1 MRYIFEASSK
11 KGEIIKGEFD
21 ADTRAGVV
29 EYLGKRKLIPVVIE
43 PKVSP
48 QVFSLSKVA
57 FFETVTTLDQ
67 IILVRN
73 LGAAVKVGIN
83 IKEALEIIV
92 EDAQKPVLKSILQ
105 QIKLG
110 IENGQPLWKGFAV
123 FPEHFPPFFIGMIKA
138 AEASGELDKKLDEL
152 AQYLTREHSLAKKV
166 QGAFVYPLVLL
177 GASFGVIVFLLNFV
191 IPKIETT
198 FRRSQVELPVFTRII
213 LQLSH
218 AIRYS
223 FVLDVFV
230 LLILIAVFLWSRR
243 TETGKR
249 VGALILFRLP
259 IAKDVVKKVALVRFT
274 RALGSLLD
282 SGISF
287 AESLR
292 LSAESIGNEYYKI
305 AINKTAVEINKGIPF
320 SKGLSAYPELFPK
333 FLVSFVTVGEKTG
346 NLSPILKNFA
356 DFYDEEVDYALKN
369 LTTILEPVLLLIM
382 GLVIA
387 FIVLSI
393 LMPIYQFVGKFI

>member
-1 MRYIFEASSK
+1 MRYIFEGSTK
-11 KGEIIKGEFD
+11 KGEIVRGEFD
-21 ADTRAGVV
+21 VDSEAGVV
-29 EYLGKRKLIPVVIE
+29 EYLSKRKLIPVLVA

-48 QVFSLSKVA
+48 QIFSFSKVA
-57 FFETVTTLDQ
+57 LFETVTTLDQ

-92 EDAQKPVLKSILQ
+92 EDAQKPILKNILH
-105 QIKLG
+105 QIKLS
-110 IENGQPLWKGFAV
+110 IENGQPLWKGFNS

-138 AEASGELDKKLDEL
+138 AEASGELDKKLEEL
-152 AQYLTREHSLAKKV
+152 AQYLTREHNLAKKV
-166 QGAFVYPLVLL
+166 KGAFIYPLILL

-198 FRRSQVELPVFTRII
+198 FRRTQVKLPAFTQVI

-230 LLILIAVFLWSRR
+230 LLVLIAAFLWFRR
-243 TETGKR
+243 TETGRRLSVLIMFR
-249 VGALILFRLP
+249 VP
-259 IAKDVVKKVALVRFT
+259 IVKDVVKKVALVRFT

-292 LSAESIGNEYYKI
+292 LSAESIGNEHYKT
-305 AINKTAVEINKGIPF
+305 AINKTALEINKGIPF
-320 SKGLSAYPELFPK
+320 SRSLSAYPELFPK

-356 DFYDEEVDYALKN
+356 DFYDDEVDYALKN
-369 LTTILEPVLLLIM
+369 LTTILEPVLLLVM

-393 LMPIYQFVGKFI
+393 LMPIYQFVGKFV